1 MLANTQ
7 CLGVEGSSLNLL
19 LAEDQSAV
27 FSADLVPKLS
37 HALSQY
43 FDEAVEA
50 VINIG
55 EVSEETPAARAQRLK
70 QEGIQNM
77 INEFETDSNV
87 QQLVD
92 RFSASVEKSSITPVK
107 N

>member
-1 MLANTQ
+1 
-7 CLGVEGSSLNLL
+7 
-19 LAEDQSAV
+19 
-27 FSADLVPKLS
+27 VPKLS

-43 FDEAVEA
+43 FDETVDV

-92 RFSASVEKSSITPVK
+92 RFSASIEKGSITPVK
-107 N
+107 R

>member
-1 MLANTQ
+1 
-7 CLGVEGSSLNLL
+7 
-19 LAEDQSAV
+19 
-27 FSADLVPKLS
+27 
-37 HALSQY
+37 
-43 FDEAVEA
+43 
-50 VINIG
+50 
-55 EVSEETPAARAQRLK
+55 
-70 QEGIQNM
+70 M